1 MKIRKD
7 LRVVKDPYS
16 GKDYVVVPPIIPDV
30 AVIHAL
36 KGDRFGGV
44 TVLGSRNDRLLAT
57 AAKKTIAV
65 VEALV
70 EPDEVLPGLQEVY
83 VAPLHIDAVV
93 LAPGGAHP
101 TACPGRYEVDAAHI
115 MTYIAAAKDEASFRT
130 YLNTY
135 IVGPADH
142 DAYLKTVGF
151 NLP

>member
-7 LRVVKDPYS
+7 LSVVKDPYS
-16 GKDYVVVPPIIPDV
+16 GEDYVVVPPIIPDI

-44 TVLGSRNDRLLAT
+44 TVLGSRNDRLLAM

-70 EPDEVLPGLQEVY
+70 EPEEVLLGLDEVY
-83 VAPLHIDAVV
+83 VAPIHVDAVV
-93 LAPGGAHP
+93 WAPGGAHP

-115 MTYIAAAKDEASFRT
+115 MTYIAAAKDDAAFRT
-130 YLNTY
+130 YLDTY
-135 IVGPADH
+135 ILGPVYH
-142 DAYLKTVGF
+142 DAYLKAVGF

>member
-1 MKIRKD
+1 MKIREDFK
-7 LRVVKDPYS
+7 VVKDPYS
-16 GKDYVVVPPIIPDV
+16 GEDYVVVPPISPDI

-36 KGDRFGGV
+36 KGDRYGGV
-44 TVLGSRNDRLLAT
+44 TVLGDRNDRLLAT

-70 EPDEVLPGLQEVY
+70 EPDEVLPGLHEVY

-93 LAPGGAHP
+93 WAPGGAHP

-130 YLNTY
+130 YLDTY
-135 IVGPADH
+135 IVGPSDH
-142 DAYLKTVGF
+142 DAYLKAVGF

>member
-1 MKIRKD
+1 MKIRED

-16 GKDYVVVPPIIPDV
+16 GQDYVVVPPIIPDI

-44 TVLGSRNDRLLAT
+44 TVMGDRNDRLLAM

-70 EPDEVLPGLQEVY
+70 APDEVLPGLHEIY

-115 MTYIAAAKDEASFRT
+115 MAYIAAAKDETTFRT
-130 YLNTY
+130 YLDTY
-135 IVGPADH
+135 ILGPADH
-142 DAYLKTVGF
+142 DTYLKAVGL
-151 NLP
+151 NLH